1 MQNLKPTRN
10 FTGRYPLNLG
20 ESTSFADVKWQVLQT
35 KKLHKDEMKI
45 ASEST
50 TDDNSHRRQCA
61 FS

>member
-35 KKLHKDEMKI
+35 KKLHKDEIKV
-45 ASEST
+45 A
-50 TDDNSHRRQCA
+50 
-61 FS
+61 